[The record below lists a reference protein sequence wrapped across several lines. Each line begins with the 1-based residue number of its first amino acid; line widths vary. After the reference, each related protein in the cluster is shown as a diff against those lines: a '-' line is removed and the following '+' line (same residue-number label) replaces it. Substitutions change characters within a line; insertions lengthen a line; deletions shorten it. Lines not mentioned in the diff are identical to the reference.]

1 MWCFYPKDVN
11 KLILM
16 FFKGNSFKMK
26 RGEYYI
32 NEVKGVVK

>member
-1 MWCFYPKDVN
+1 
-11 KLILM
+11 LM